1 MTDLGKL
8 LREKLGAAKDD
19 LVDAST
25 YTIGP
30 GSVVSVGSG
39 EVRNYM
45 WSGNVPSYSKPMHVV
60 LEETRAEIK
69 QLDYILQRIV
79 PNYDELV
86 AQYKAVRD
94 IEEAGK

>member
-8 LREKLGAAKDD
+8 LREKLGTAKDD
-19 LVDAST
+19 FVDAST
-25 YTIGP
+25 YTIRP
-30 GSVVSVGSG
+30 GSVVSVGAGS
-39 EVRNYM
+39 VM
-45 WSGNVPSYSKPMHVV
+45 WNGNVPSYSKPMHVV
-60 LEETRAEIK
+60 LEEVRAEIK

-86 AQYKAVRD
+86 AQYKAVKD